1 MARARSCARPRGRR
15 HRDVSRLRLSYRAG
29 LWLMLLP
36 YLLGVLV
43 LVGLPAIM
51 SAGLAFTTF
60 DALTPPVFVG
70 FANFRFLAADPLTG
84 AALANTLVFIV
95 IAVPLRIGGAL
106 ALALLL
112 EGRRRGVGGYRAAV
126 YVPTVIPDVAYAL
139 IWLWIFNPLFGPVNV
154 VLGALGRA
162 APRVARR
169 REHREVPVRRHV
181 AVPGRGGLRHPA
193 RRAARIPRDYYDAG
207 AVDGAGR
214 WAAFRSL
221 TLPLLM
227 PWLVL
232 LTFRDVIVAFQY
244 TFTPSLVMTGGGPY
258 YSTFFLPFQLYEEAF
273 DRFRFGT
280 GSALML
286 ITFLLS
292 GALIVGLYLIFRG
305 RGDVGDA

>member
-1 MARARSCARPRGRR
+1 
-15 HRDVSRLRLSYRAG
+15 VSRLRLSYRAG

-60 DALTPPVFVG
+60 DALSPPVFVG
-70 FANFRFLAADPLTG
+70 FQNFRFLASDPLTSV
-84 AALANTLVFIV
+84 ALANTLVFIV
-95 IAVPLRIGGAL
+95 LAVPLRVGGAL

-112 EGRRRGVGGYRAAV
+112 QGRRRGVGGYRAAV

-139 IWLWIFNPLFGPVNV
+139 IWLWIFNPLFGPVNL
-154 VLGALGRA
+154 VLGALGVLLPGWLADESTARFPFVAMSLFQVGEGFVILLA
-162 APRVARR
+162 AL
-169 REHREVPVRRHV
+169 
-181 AVPGRGGLRHPA
+181 RG
-193 RRAARIPRDYYDAG
+193 IPRDYYDAG

-214 WAAFRSL
+214 LSAFRYL
-221 TLPLLM
+221 TLPMLM

-258 YSTFFLPFQLYEEAF
+258 YATFFLPLQLYEEAF
-273 DRFRFGT
+273 DRFRLGT
-280 GSALML
+280 GSAVML
-286 ITFLLS
+286 VTFLLS

-305 RGDVGDA
+305 RGEVVDA